1 MALFR
6 IYYYQVSLAHRLV
19 HLCCRCSQGE
29 IKIGDV
35 LPFGPVVDAALCH
48 GEGVCE
54 GVRDDQGELNTH
66 TFSTPHT
73 TTIAVVNQVCSSFL
87 L

>member
-1 MALFR
+1 MEDILKVMALFR

-19 HLCCRCSQGE
+19 RLCCRCSQGE

-54 GVRDDQGELNTH
+54 G
-66 TFSTPHT
+66 
-73 TTIAVVNQVCSSFL
+73 
-87 L
+87 